1 MAKLPSS
8 QKDLYPTLALL
19 VDEQM
24 SAYDVMLK
32 SKTLQVYT
40 AVVRETT
47 AVMQLALT
55 TGDFETILKTELAIQ
70 EAEHD
75 RLSKDPKMMES
86 VRKTQKDMEDGRKDY
101 EQLTKEPGSYFR
113 RGYRDR
119 DRTGPNKEFPVD
131 TMRKALRSQATR
143 VGNFAKNPML
153 SSEEKEFHNL
163 RVGLLKKAEK
173 LYEQIQYRA
182 LLGESERRTR
192 GQEAKEQGNS
202 GLMGNYQGDH
212 ADDTQQQAIKQ
223 NQDRDTMAAV
233 ENEASR
239 SSRASVLEEMQ
250 SKVKQVIEQ
259 AETRLRRHEA
269 IERDRLNKMIKP
281 GKAPGRLAGKKAK
294 EQWKVSNAAYNKQ
307 QDKVSRIV
315 ELRRNMVDLKSD
327 ANKYRDKVDELA
339 AQRIVRALAAT
350 KREQQLKEQQAQK
363 EEEAKRSKELRD
375 KAQAERMAHMK
386 KQLAEKERKKA
397 ERQKPDNVRQE
408 GRGERGGRGIS

>member
-1 MAKLPSS
+1 M
-8 QKDLYPTLALL
+8 
-19 VDEQM
+19 
-24 SAYDVMLK
+24 
-32 SKTLQVYT
+32 
-40 AVVRETT
+40 
-47 AVMQLALT
+47 
-55 TGDFETILKTELAIQ
+55 
-70 EAEHD
+70 
-75 RLSKDPKMMES
+75 
-86 VRKTQKDMEDGRKDY
+86 
-101 EQLTKEPGSYFR
+101 
-113 RGYRDR
+113 
-119 DRTGPNKEFPVD
+119 
-131 TMRKALRSQATR
+131 
-143 VGNFAKNPML
+143 
-153 SSEEKEFHNL
+153 

-182 LLGESERRTR
+182 LIGESERRTR

-375 KAQAERMAHMK
+375 EAQAERMAHMK